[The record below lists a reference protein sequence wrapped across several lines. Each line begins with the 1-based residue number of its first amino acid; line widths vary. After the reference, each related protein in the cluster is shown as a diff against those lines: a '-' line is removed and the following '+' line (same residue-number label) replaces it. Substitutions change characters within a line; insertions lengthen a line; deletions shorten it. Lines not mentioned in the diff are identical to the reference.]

1 MKGNVQA
8 LRTHRIV
15 VWAKHGVMARSDTS
29 VKHAADLV
37 EYAETAAK
45 YEFLNLSI
53 GEIGEGLS
61 AAEVRAICQTFRIQQ
76 SIF

>member
-1 MKGNVQA
+1 
-8 LRTHRIV
+8 
-15 VWAKHGVMARSDTS
+15 MARSEES